1 MNPPPLPDNKK
12 KKKRISIFVTVLA
25 IAAIL
30 TIGGVVAIRYI
41 LTTGIT
47 TDIDNKFGD
56 QHLKTAVA
64 LLELHKARSG
74 LYPDSLADLKFLGDW
89 DRIILFTVA
98 YYPSADRK
106 SYYVEVTRGWIG
118 KPNFTM
124 PDEFWKGTGFSKE
137 LKPRSH

>member
-1 MNPPPLPDNKK
+1 MNAPPLPENKK
-12 KKKRISIFVTVLA
+12 KKKRISVVTVLA

-30 TIGGVVAIRYI
+30 AIGGVVAIRYI

-47 TDIDNKFGD
+47 MGIDNKFGD

-64 LLELHKARSG
+64 LLELHKARYG
-74 LYPDSLADLKFLGDW
+74 RYPDSLTGLKFLGDW

-98 YYPSADRK
+98 YYPSTDRK

-118 KPNFTM
+118 KPNFTI
-124 PDEFWKGTGFSKE
+124 PDEFWKGTGFSPE
-137 LKPRSH
+137 LKPSSH